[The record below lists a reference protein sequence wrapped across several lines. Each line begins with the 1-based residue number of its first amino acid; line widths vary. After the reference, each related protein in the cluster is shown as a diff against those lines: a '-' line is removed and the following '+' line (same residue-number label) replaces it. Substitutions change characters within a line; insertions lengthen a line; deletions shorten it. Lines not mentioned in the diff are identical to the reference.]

1 MGLFSFIKSELI
13 DIVEWPE
20 ETPGVL
26 VHRFNRHDNEIKRG
40 AKLIVRPG
48 QTAVFVNE
56 GKIADRFEPGT
67 YTLETAN
74 LPILTTLLSLPYGF
88 NSWHKAEVYFIKRTE
103 QLDRRWGTQQPIMM
117 RDLDFGILR
126 IRAFGNYSYRIGT
139 TDQMLERLVGARS
152 EFKAEDIES
161 QLCTRVVSELS
172 DSLGEL
178 KIPALDLAAN
188 YNEIGE
194 RVKLNLASYMAS
206 MGIELMSLTIA
217 NISLPDEVNAA
228 IDKRGAVGALG
239 SVLNQYSQM
248 QAADALKA
256 AAENQG
262 GTGTMMG
269 MMMGGQ
275 LGAFGSQQAFQQQ
288 QQPAPP
294 PPPVAPMFYIAVNG
308 QQQGPYQVAQLQAM
322 IASGAFTQATL
333 VWTTGMA
340 AWQAANTVPA
350 LAALFA
356 PPPPP
361 PPPAP

>member
-1 MGLFSFIKSELI
+1 
-13 DIVEWPE
+13 
-20 ETPGVL
+20 
-26 VHRFNRHDNEIKRG
+26 
-40 AKLIVRPG
+40 
-48 QTAVFVNE
+48 
-56 GKIADRFEPGT
+56 
-67 YTLETAN
+67 
-74 LPILTTLLSLPYGF
+74 
-88 NSWHKAEVYFIKRTE
+88 
-103 QLDRRWGTQQPIMM
+103 
-117 RDLDFGILR
+117 
-126 IRAFGNYSYRIGT
+126 
-139 TDQMLERLVGARS
+139 MLERLVGPSDPRL
-152 EFKAEDIES
+152 KTES
-161 QLCTRVVSELS
+161 QLCKVVSS
-172 DSLGEL
+172 CR
-178 KIPALDLAAN
+178 IPWRTQDTCTGLAAN
-188 YNEIGE
+188 YNEI
-194 RVKLNLASYMAS
+194 KLNLASYMAS

-288 QQPAPP
+288 QPAPP

>member
-1 MGLFSFIKSELI
+1 M
-13 DIVEWPE
+13 
-20 ETPGVL
+20 
-26 VHRFNRHDNEIKRG
+26 
-40 AKLIVRPG
+40 
-48 QTAVFVNE
+48 
-56 GKIADRFEPGT
+56 
-67 YTLETAN
+67 
-74 LPILTTLLSLPYGF
+74 
-88 NSWHKAEVYFIKRTE
+88 
-103 QLDRRWGTQQPIMM
+103 
-117 RDLDFGILR
+117 
-126 IRAFGNYSYRIGT
+126 
-139 TDQMLERLVGARS
+139 
-152 EFKAEDIES
+152 
-161 QLCTRVVSELS
+161 
-172 DSLGEL
+172 
-178 KIPALDLAAN
+178 DLAEN

-333 VWTTGMA
+333 VLTTGLA